1 MMGGPSGFGGVGGTG
16 NAGGLDELNDLYEA
30 IILDHYRS
38 PRNTAPVESPDID
51 LEVNNP
57 FCGDEF
63 HIQLKVEGDTVS
75 QVGITGRGCAISQ
88 ASASLL
94 AELVEGKASSE
105 VRASVSAFRRL
116 LRGEE
121 VSDEEM
127 ETLGDVEALSGVRKF
142 PIRIKCALLSWV
154 GLDDALREH
163 LAK

>member
-1 MMGGPSGFGGVGGTG
+1 MTDGTSGSGGIGD
-16 NAGGLDELNDLYEA
+16 AGSLDDLNELYEA

-63 HIQLKVEGDTVS
+63 HIQMKVEGDTVS
-75 QVGITGRGCAISQ
+75 QIGITGRGCAISQ

-94 AELVEGKASSE
+94 AELVEGKKSSE

-121 VSDEEM
+121 VSEE
-127 ETLGDVEALSGVRKF
+127 ERDVLGDVEALSGVRKF
-142 PIRIKCALLSWV
+142 PVRIKCALLSWV
-154 GLDDALREH
+154 GLDDALVEH

>member
-1 MMGGPSGFGGVGGTG
+1 MT
-16 NAGGLDELNDLYEA
+16 GGLGDMDELYEA

-38 PRNTAPVESPDID
+38 PRNTETIDEPDID

-63 HIQLKVEGDTVS
+63 HIQLKVEDAAVS

-94 AELVEGKASSE
+94 AELVEGKSASE
-105 VRASVSAFRRL
+105 VESAVDAVRRL
-116 LRGEE
+116 LKGEE
-121 VSDEEM
+121 ITEAEVDI
-127 ETLGDVEALSGVRKF
+127 LGDIEALGGVRKF
-142 PIRIKCALLSWV
+142 PVRIKCALLSWI
-154 GLDDALREH
+154 GLGDALRDH

>member
-1 MMGGPSGFGGVGGTG
+1 M
-16 NAGGLDELNDLYEA
+16 NDLYEA

-38 PRNTAPVESPDID
+38 PRNTAPVEDADID

-63 HIQLKVEGDTVS
+63 HIQMKVEDDFVS
-75 QVGITGRGCAISQ
+75 EVGITGRGCAISQ

-94 AELVEGKASSE
+94 AELVKGK
-105 VRASVSAFRRL
+105 SADDVQAAVGSFRRL
-116 LRGEE
+116 LKGED
-121 VSDEEM
+121 VTEE
-127 ETLGDVEALSGVRKF
+127 ERDILGDIEALEGVRKF
-142 PIRIKCALLSWV
+142 PVRIKCALLSWV

>member
-1 MMGGPSGFGGVGGTG
+1 MT
-16 NAGGLDELNDLYEA
+16 GGLGDMDELYEA

-38 PRNTAPVESPDID
+38 PRNTETIDEPDID

-63 HIQLKVEGDTVS
+63 HIQLKVEDAAVS

-94 AELVEGKASSE
+94 AELVEGKSASE
-105 VRASVSAFRRL
+105 VESSVDAVRRL
-116 LRGEE
+116 LKGEE
-121 VSDEEM
+121 ITEAEADI
-127 ETLGDVEALSGVRKF
+127 LGDIEALGGVRKF
-142 PIRIKCALLSWV
+142 PVRIKCALLSWV
-154 GLDDALREH
+154 GLGDALREH